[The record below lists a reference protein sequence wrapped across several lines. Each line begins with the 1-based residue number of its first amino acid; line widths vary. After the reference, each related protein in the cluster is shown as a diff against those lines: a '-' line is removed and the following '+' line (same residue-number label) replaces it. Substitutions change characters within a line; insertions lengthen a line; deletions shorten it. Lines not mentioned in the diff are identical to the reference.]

1 MTRSRLLPGLAALGA
16 GVAWV
21 AWAVINTRTHG
32 GLDVGAAAVGD
43 RLARVGALLIVAW
56 NLLLLPAAIVLDR
69 AMRQRGSETA
79 GFTTLAGIVA
89 LLFWAYGGATH
100 GITPVLEVS
109 YLTLSALWWA
119 GLGAHL
125 RREHPTF
132 GTFTLVLA
140 AFALWDA
147 ILTSCEPVPWAL
159 YLTAAP
165 KLPLAIVWD
174 FWLAWVLLA
183 RDPLAAAAPA
193 PIPQVT

>member
-1 MTRSRLLPGLAALGA
+1 MTRGRLLPGVAAFGA
-16 GVAWV
+16 GSAWV
-21 AWAVINTRTHG
+21 VWAVINNRTHN

-43 RLARVGALLIVAW
+43 RLARVGALLMVAW
-56 NLLLLPAAIVLDR
+56 NLLLLPAAIVLDG
-69 AMRQRGSETA
+69 AMRKHASETVTFA
-79 GFTTLAGIVA
+79 TLAGIVA

-100 GITPVLEVS
+100 GITPALEVS

-132 GTFTLVLA
+132 GTFTFVLA

-174 FWLAWVLLA
+174 FWLAWILLA
-183 RDPLAAAAPA
+183 RNPLTAAAPA
-193 PIPQVT
+193 PITRVT

>member
-1 MTRSRLLPGLAALGA
+1 MTRGRLLPGLAALGA
-16 GVAWV
+16 GFAWV
-21 AWAVINTRTHG
+21 VWAVINTRTHG

-43 RLARVGALLIVAW
+43 RLARVGALLTVAW
-56 NLLLLPAAIVLDR
+56 NLLLLPAAMVLDGAVR
-69 AMRQRGSETA
+69 KHAPETA
-79 GFTTLAGIVA
+79 SLTTLAGIVA

-100 GITPVLEVS
+100 SITPALEVS
-109 YLTLSALWWA
+109 YLMLSALWWA

-125 RREHPTF
+125 RREHPAF
-132 GTFTLVLA
+132 AIFTLLLA

-174 FWLAWVLLA
+174 FWLAWILLA
-183 RDPLAAAAPA
+183 RTPVAVVTRA
-193 PIPQVT
+193 PIPGTT